1 MGISDWSSDVCSSDL
16 RALALEE
23 LLEVDGGQQV
33 AADVG
38 HAEHPRLRTGHGGDL
53 RHRQDFDDLVETRRQ
68 PALADAVADAAPQAR
83 RVELLRQAGDMR
95 QALALVLD
103 EDRER
108 IERPAGLAVDIGRR
122 GVRLALVVAA
132 TAHRQPP
139 SSSLMRAIS
148 APSSGGLTL

>member
-1 MGISDWSSDVCSSDL
+1 
-16 RALALEE
+16 
-23 LLEVDGGQQV
+23 
-33 AADVG
+33 
-38 HAEHPRLRTGHGGDL
+38 
-53 RHRQDFDDLVETRRQ
+53 
-68 PALADAVADAAPQAR
+68 
-83 RVELLRQAGDMR
+83 MR

-148 APSSGGLTL
+148 APSSGGLTMSSRAPWRIPQAFSLSMPSVLTATLGRARGRGRVFEYS

>member
-1 MGISDWSSDVCSSDL
+1 MRISDWSSDVCSSDL
-16 RALALEE
+16 
-23 LLEVDGGQQV
+23 
-33 AADVG
+33 
-38 HAEHPRLRTGHGGDL
+38 
-53 RHRQDFDDLVETRRQ
+53 RQ

-122 GVRLALVVAA
+122 GVRLDAVVEA
-132 TAHRQPP
+132 TAPRPP
-139 SSSLMRAIS
+139 PRRSLMGGIRPA
-148 APSSGGLTL
+148 SSGGFTPRTRLGVGKGGVGRENTG

>member
-1 MGISDWSSDVCSSDL
+1 MRISDWSSDVCSSDL
-16 RALALEE
+16 
-23 LLEVDGGQQV
+23 
-33 AADVG
+33 
-38 HAEHPRLRTGHGGDL
+38 
-53 RHRQDFDDLVETRRQ
+53 RQ

-83 RVELLRQAGDMR
+83 RVELLRQAGDVR

-122 GVRLALVVAA
+122 GVRLGSVRLVLVVAA

-139 SSSLMRAIS
+139 RSPLMRAIS
-148 APSSGGLTL
+148 GPSSGGLTM

>member
-1 MGISDWSSDVCSSDL
+1 MRISDWSSDVCSSDL
-16 RALALEE
+16 
-23 LLEVDGGQQV
+23 
-33 AADVG
+33 
-38 HAEHPRLRTGHGGDL
+38 
-53 RHRQDFDDLVETRRQ
+53 RQ

-108 IERPAGLAVDIGRR
+108 IERPAGLAVDLGRR

-132 TAHRQPP
+132 TAHRQAP

-148 APSSGGLTL
+148 ATSDARLAMVSRAPWGMPQALAGSHS